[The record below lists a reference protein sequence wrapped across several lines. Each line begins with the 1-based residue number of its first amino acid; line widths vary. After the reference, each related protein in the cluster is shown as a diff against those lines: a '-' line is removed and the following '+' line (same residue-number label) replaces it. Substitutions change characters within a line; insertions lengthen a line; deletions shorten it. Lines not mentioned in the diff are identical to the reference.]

1 MLFRSH
7 SRAAGYVL
15 GLSTAQ
21 MNRIHD
27 YGGIRANQLMTLE
40 HLGLFRGKDQEAGRL
55 PKPVGELERLT
66 DPADADAPIEARA
79 RSYLH
84 SNCAH
89 CHVEAGGG
97 NAAME
102 LGWKTPTDKSRI
114 VDVVP
119 LHDKFQIPEARLI
132 APGSPDSSV
141 LRKRLTL
148 RGRGQ
153 MPPLATSRVDRQAV
167 DLLDAWIRSLAP

>member
-1 MLFRSH
+1 
-7 SRAAGYVL
+7 
-15 GLSTAQ
+15 
-21 MNRIHD
+21 
-27 YGGIRANQLMTLE
+27 
-40 HLGLFRGKDQEAGRL
+40 
-55 PKPVGELERLT
+55 
-66 DPADADAPIEARA
+66 
-79 RSYLH
+79 
-84 SNCAH
+84 
-89 CHVEAGGG
+89 
-97 NAAME
+97 ME

-119 LHDKFQIPEARLI
+119 LHDKFQISEARLI

>member
-1 MLFRSH
+1 
-7 SRAAGYVL
+7 
-15 GLSTAQ
+15 
-21 MNRIHD
+21 
-27 YGGIRANQLMTLE
+27 
-40 HLGLFRGKDQEAGRL
+40 
-55 PKPVGELERLT
+55 
-66 DPADADAPIEARA
+66 
-79 RSYLH
+79 
-84 SNCAH
+84 
-89 CHVEAGGG
+89 
-97 NAAME
+97 ME

-132 APGSPDSSV
+132 APGAPDSSV

-167 DLLDAWIRSLAP
+167 EMLDAWIRSLAPSR